1 MVFLIIA
8 LAFLISKKSV
18 KYRYIFGGIFT
29 VIALLCKL
37 HILAVIP
44 IIFFYLQK
52 RDSIRKAC
60 EYVIGVILAMGIVIL
75 PIWSEG
81 FRQMV
86 LFNKE
91 QMVLTKVAFNFDTVQ
106 LYIPIIAVL
115 FIYLLTF
122 KINYMNRELF
132 FNLCGIVFAVF
143 LAFCPPMPGWYVWIV
158 PFIALFFAA
167 INKEKYKNIA
177 IYAVLN
183 VIYLIY
189 FIFLHNRE
197 AVDLYLCK
205 KSLEWI
211 KYNNSVISNGT
222 FTILSGILIY
232 LIISMYQFG
241 VASNSFYKRK
251 KYSVYYWN
259 CGR

>member
-8 LAFLISKKSV
+8 LAFLIAKKSV

-106 LYIPIIAVL
+106 LYIPIIAAVS
-115 FIYLLTF
+115 YTHLT
-122 KINYMNRELF
+122 L
-132 FNLCGIVFAVF
+132 
-143 LAFCPPMPGWYVWIV
+143 P
-158 PFIALFFAA
+158 
-167 INKEKYKNIA
+167 
-177 IYAVLN
+177 
-183 VIYLIY
+183 
-189 FIFLHNRE
+189 
-197 AVDLYLCK
+197 
-205 KSLEWI
+205 
-211 KYNNSVISNGT
+211 T
-222 FTILSGILIY
+222 T
-232 LIISMYQFG
+232 
-241 VASNSFYKRK
+241 
-251 KYSVYYWN
+251 
-259 CGR
+259 